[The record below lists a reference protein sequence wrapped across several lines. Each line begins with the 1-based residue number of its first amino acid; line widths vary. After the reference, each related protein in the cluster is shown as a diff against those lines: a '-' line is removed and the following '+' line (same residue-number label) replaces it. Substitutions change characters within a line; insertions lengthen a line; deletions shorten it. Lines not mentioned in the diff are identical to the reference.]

1 MQTKWLGA
9 HWQTTGQ
16 LILVNDMRYYRIHPN
31 DEHLQYGPISTA
43 LREMAIND
51 LWYPPSWQISLAITV
66 SYGPISTALRE
77 MAEDYSWNSS
87 WQISLAITVSLDVT
101 REFSELLFSK
111 RENEDYPL
119 FYLFL
124 AEFLADEGM

>member
-1 MQTKWLGA
+1 MNQDDTIEANRRLLFASARGA
-9 HWQTTGQ
+9 RLRIFVAET
-16 LILVNDMRYYRIHPN
+16 RIHPD

-51 LWYPPSWQISLAITV
+51 LWPSKCWKCAI
-66 SYGPISTALRE
+66 A
-77 MAEDYSWNSS
+77 SS
-87 WQISLAITVSLDVT
+87 AANEFNVYLDS
-101 REFSELLFSK
+101 RWCEP
-111 RENEDYPL
+111 DYPL

>member
-1 MQTKWLGA
+1 MSRLLHAAARGA
-9 HWQTTGQ
+9 RIQMMYQRGWIPAVAVRTD
-16 LILVNDMRYYRIHPN
+16 DMYKYRIHPT

-51 LWYPPSWQISLAITV
+51 LWYPP
-66 SYGPISTALRE
+66 
-77 MAEDYSWNSS
+77 S